1 MKHIIY
7 ISVILF
13 AVITGEAAA
22 KEATTKEK
30 EAAAKEAKKK
40 DKEIQAMVKRAMAK
54 EPTAKKK
61 EATAKKKE
69 ATATAKEMEATMK
82 EMDEITK
89 KMEQQEPLGPLVV
102 PEVTQAD
109 DSVGNKGGNKGLHK
123 SLTVEPA
130 AVASCGTGTRIQGVG
145 QNSLQQ
151 LLGGMTVCKMN
162 AANTDW
168 EWQEFHDAPEGRPNN
183 LIDYKKGPNDPV
195 DPTSPVG
202 SWSINTVNPPG
213 GGNDRTQ
220 TVTYNYGGTSIYTF
234 SVWAQGPGGTGPY
247 NFCSE
252 QGERDVLNATLIN
265 GQGPC

>member
-1 MKHIIY
+1 MKHIIF
-7 ISVILF
+7 IGVILF
-13 AVITGEAAA
+13 AVITGEATAKEKEATA

-30 EAAAKEAKKK
+30 EATAKEARAK
-40 DKEIQAMVKRAMAK
+40 DKEIEAMVKRAMAK
-54 EPTAKKK
+54 EK
-61 EATAKKKE
+61 EPTAKKKE

-89 KMEQQEPLGPLVV
+89 KMDQQVPLGPLVV
-102 PEVTQAD
+102 PQVTQAGD
-109 DSVGNKGGNKGLHK
+109 PVGNKGGNKGIHK

-130 AVASCGTGTRIQGVG
+130 AAAACATGTRIQGVG

-151 LLGGMTVCKMN
+151 RLGGMTVCKMN

-168 EWQEFHDAPEGRPNN
+168 EWQEFHKTPEGRPNN
-183 LIDYKKGPNDPV
+183 LIDYKKGPDHPV
-195 DPTSPVG
+195 DPTTPVG
-202 SWSINTVNPPG
+202 SWSVNPPG
-213 GGNDRTQ
+213 GGNNRIQ
-220 TVTYNYGGTSIYTF
+220 TVTYNYGGTTIYTF

-252 QGERDVLNATLIN
+252 QGATDVLNATLIS